1 MPTEFEAVRR
11 KLQTQKLELLA
22 RAAKVHAD
30 IIRSSGPL
38 DKDFAE
44 QVVQMENDA
53 VLAGIG
59 EATAAELAQI
69 NRALAQLDQGTY
81 GVCSNCRQPIGE
93 RGRLTARP
101 RSSCPPTGFL
111 SANSVT
117 FSTTSWMSNRTTV
130 ILAARTSMPN

>member
-1 MPTEFEAVRR
+1 MPTELDAIRQRLV
-11 KLQTQKLELLA
+11 LQKQELLA

-30 IIRSSGPL
+30 ITRSSGPL

-81 GVCSNCRQPIGE
+81 GICSNCGKPISE
-93 RGRLTARP
+93 RRLQALPYSDRCITCAEAR
-101 RSSCPPTGFL
+101 G
-111 SANSVT
+111 
-117 FSTTSWMSNRTTV
+117 
-130 ILAARTSMPN
+130 

>member
-1 MPTEFEAVRR
+1 MPHEFEDVRR
-11 KLQTQKLELLA
+11 KLLQQKQELLA

-30 IIRSSGPL
+30 ITRSSGPL

-69 NRALAQLDQGTY
+69 NRALGQLDAGSY
-81 GVCSNCRQPIGE
+81 GNCSNCGRPIGD
-93 RGRLTARP
+93 GRLQALPYSDRCITCAE
-101 RSSCPPTGFL
+101 
-111 SANSVT
+111 
-117 FSTTSWMSNRTTV
+117 
-130 ILAARTSMPN
+130 AAG

>member
-1 MPTEFEAVRR
+1 MATEFEEIRR
-11 KLQTQKLELLA
+11 KLLEQKQELLV

-30 IIRSSGPL
+30 ITRSSGPL

-81 GVCSNCRQPIGE
+81 GLCSSCGQPIGA
-93 RGRLTARP
+93 RRLQALPHSDRCI
-101 RSSCPPTGFL
+101 SCAEAGG
-111 SANSVT
+111 
-117 FSTTSWMSNRTTV
+117 
-130 ILAARTSMPN
+130 

>member
-1 MPTEFEAVRR
+1 MTSEFESVR
-11 KLQTQKLELLA
+11 QKLLQHKQELLA

-30 IIRSSGPL
+30 ITRSSGPL

-69 NRALAQLDQGTY
+69 SRALAQIEQGSY
-81 GVCSNCRQPIGE
+81 GICSQCGQPIGE
-93 RGRLTARP
+93 RRLQALPYSDRCITCAENAR
-101 RSSCPPTGFL
+101 
-111 SANSVT
+111 
-117 FSTTSWMSNRTTV
+117 
-130 ILAARTSMPN
+130 

>member
-1 MPTEFEAVRR
+1 MPTELETVRR
-11 KLQTQKLELLA
+11 KLQAQKQELLE

-69 NRALAQLDQGTY
+69 NRALVQLDQGTY
-81 GVCSNCRQPIGE
+81 GSCSNCGQPIDQ
-93 RGRLTARP
+93 RRMQALPYSDRCI
-101 RSSCPPTGFL
+101 SC
-111 SANSVT
+111 AE
-117 FSTTSWMSNRTTV
+117 
-130 ILAARTSMPN
+130 AAG

>member
-1 MPTEFEAVRR
+1 MATELEAVRK
-11 KLQTQKLELLA
+11 KLLAQKQELLT

-30 IIRSSGPL
+30 ITRASGPL

-69 NRALAQLDQGTY
+69 NRALAQLDQGSY
-81 GVCSNCRQPIGE
+81 GLCSRCGKPIDI
-93 RGRLTARP
+93 RRLQALPYSDRCIT
-101 RSSCPPTGFL
+101 C
-111 SANSVT
+111 
-117 FSTTSWMSNRTTV
+117 
-130 ILAARTSMPN
+130 AAMAG

>member
-1 MPTEFEAVRR
+1 MGVR
-11 KLQTQKLELLA
+11 TQLLAQKQELLT

-30 IIRSSGPL
+30 ITRSSGPL

-81 GVCSNCRQPIGE
+81 GSCSQCGQLIDR
-93 RGRLTARP
+93 RR
-101 RSSCPPTGFL
+101 
-111 SANSVT
+111 
-117 FSTTSWMSNRTTV
+117 M
-130 ILAARTSMPN
+130 LALPYSDRCITCAEKAG